1 MAFDPRGYD
10 PPPQPCEPS
19 EPSKKRF
26 KPAISVYD
34 GLEFAMLVIISIVA
48 FAMLWTFARSLWSS
62 PPEPPCVQG
71 VSNSV
76 SKAGDSQTP
85 ECRQANLILTRS
97 MASGA
102 VQAS

>member
-19 EPSKKRF
+19 EPSKRYR
-26 KPAISVYD
+26 PAISVYD

-48 FAMLWTFARSLWSS
+48 LAMLWTFAWSLWSAR
-62 PPEPPCVQG
+62 PEPPCAQG

-76 SKAGDSQTP
+76 PKAGDVQTP
-85 ECRQANLILTRS
+85 ECSQADLMLTKSIAREE
-97 MASGA
+97 